1 MIIEGYLNSIV
12 NKIDFSIH
20 EQQYFMIKIGQ
31 LILKFLRFC
40 LQAAFPMFKFKE

>member
-20 EQQYFMIKIGQ
+20 EQQYFM
-31 LILKFLRFC
+31 
-40 LQAAFPMFKFKE
+40 FK